1 MIVCLFAHIV
11 SKRANELESYNVS
24 CLSHLNILDYCLTLL
39 KTKEILF
46 NLITGNIHQ
55 ILPN

>member
-11 SKRANELESYNVS
+11 NKANELELYNMS
-24 CLSHLNILDYCLTLL
+24 CLSHLNILDYSLTLL
-39 KTKEILF
+39 KTKETLF
-46 NLITGNIHQ
+46 NLIKGNIHQ